1 MGRFSLHAGRSPKYA
16 PQRQRSSAKTGTVT
30 AFRSLERTLP
40 LRNLLPQQRGQ
51 GARRGTPTFDRLTQA
66 QRGVAMIENVRFDLP
81 NGISLHCRVAGPLG
95 APVLLFL
102 HGFPEAA
109 FIWDALLEHFSDR
122 YRCVAPNLRG
132 YAPSS
137 APPEAEHYRI
147 QHLVGDIDALIACIG
162 ARPVSGLVAHDWGG
176 AIGWAIAA
184 QHPDW
189 IQRLFIVNSPHPA
202 IFLRQLQRDPRQ
214 QAASAYMNF
223 LCREDAEQRLSEN
236 DFARLWAMFTSMG
249 ANDPQRVGGDWMTDA
264 LRQEYRAVWRA
275 GLTGACNYYR
285 ASPLRP
291 PTATDRTVMSIT
303 LAPERVTSLRPTV
316 VVWGEEDL
324 ALLPSLLEGLD
335 TYVPDLRLVRVPR
348 ATHWIVHERPQ
359 LIANELENQLSV
371 PCKSELQ

>member
-1 MGRFSLHAGRSPKYA
+1 MPLQGLL
-16 PQRQRSSAKTGTVT
+16 RQ
-30 AFRSLERTLP
+30 
-40 LRNLLPQQRGQ
+40 QWGQ
-51 GARRGTPTFDRLTQA
+51 GARAGTANFRSFVPSTA
-66 QRGVAMIENVRFDLP
+66 GVAMIENVRFDLP

-95 APVLLFL
+95 APALLFL

-109 FIWDALLEHFSDR
+109 FVWDALLEHFGDR

-132 YAPSS
+132 YPPSS
-137 APPEAEHYRI
+137 APAEPEHYRI

-162 ARPVSGLVAHDWGG
+162 ARPISGLVAHDWGG

-189 IQRLFIVNSPHPA
+189 IQRLFIINSPHPA
-202 IFLRQLQRDPRQ
+202 IFLRQLQREPRQ

-223 LCREDAEQRLSEN
+223 LCRADAEQRLSEN

-249 ANDPQRVGGDWMTDA
+249 ANDLRRVGGNWMTDA
-264 LRQEYRAVWRA
+264 VRQEYRAVWRA

-291 PTATDRTVMSIT
+291 PTPTDQTVMSIA
-303 LAPERVTSLRPTV
+303 LASERVTSRRPTV

-335 TYVPDLRLVRVPR
+335 TYVPDLRLVRVPG

-359 LIANELENQLSV
+359 LIATELEKQLSV